1 MKVTGRCDLL
11 HTSAFAPEK
20 SKLVPLN
27 ITNIFYAGRVDLL
40 ICRFLF
46 GKLWRLAKSAG
57 PFPHLYKFL
66 VETWCICRMSN
77 ENHHMDNS
85 GNHRKLTV
93 ILIFRHTW
101 QFLWVA
107 SDWNSSDRHAL
118 GMEEEMPSLNILFFR
133 FPCEIS
139 VWFISQWTSFSKN
152 IYSPCIRETFF
163 WDRFA
168 RIPPS

>member
-1 MKVTGRCDLL
+1 MKIKMKVTGRCDLL

-85 GNHRKLTV
+85 GNDRKLTV

-139 VWFISQWTSFSKN
+139 VWFISQ
-152 IYSPCIRETFF
+152 
-163 WDRFA
+163 
-168 RIPPS
+168 